1 MSKITHIS
9 ADWRDWIVQNLAR
22 GCDFQSMI
30 DGMVRNDIDPAC
42 AEAAVHALAKGRDLG
57 EVAGTPEMPPAA
69 GDYVYETPRLAAGNR
84 LATHDREVQVLL
96 RVNQPVVAV
105 LGNVLSEDECDE
117 LIRRAADKL
126 QRSTTVDPTR
136 GTFEVIAE
144 RSSEGMFF
152 AVNADPFIARLDR
165 RIAELMNC
173 PVGHGEGL
181 QVLHYNAGGEY
192 RPHWDYFPPDEP
204 GSATQMAVG
213 GQRVSTLVMYLNT
226 VTQGGATTFPNLGLE
241 VLPSKGSAV
250 YFEYTNSHG
259 QIDPR
264 TLHAGAPVSQGEKWI
279 ITKWMRQ
286 RPYGVVSAVPTGS
299 AGG

>member
-1 MSKITHIS
+1 MSKITQVS
-9 ADWRDWIVQNLAR
+9 AQWHDWIVQNLAR
-22 GCDFQSMI
+22 GCAIQALI
-30 DGMVRNDIDPAC
+30 DDMVRNDFDPAH
-42 AEAAVHALAKGRDLG
+42 AEVAVHALAKARDLDQEG
-57 EVAGTPEMPPAA
+57 GLPDVSAPAGA
-69 GDYVYETPRLAAGNR
+69 YVYETPRLAAGNR
-84 LATHDREVQVLL
+84 IQTCDREVQVLL
-96 RVNQPVVAV
+96 RVNQPMVAL

-117 LIRRAADKL
+117 LVRRAAARL
-126 QRSTTVDPTR
+126 QRSTIVDPAR

-152 AVNADPFIARLDR
+152 PVNADPFIARLDR

-173 PVGHGEGL
+173 PVAHGEGL

-204 GSATQMAVG
+204 GSATQMATG

-226 VTQGGATTFPNLGLE
+226 VTHGGATVFPALGLE

-250 YFEYTNSHG
+250 YFEYTNSRG

-286 RPYGVVSAVPTGS
+286 RPYGIVPAAAAES
-299 AGG
+299 PD